1 MQTVAQSLRVIGV
14 LLRAT
19 WTNASNNCAASN
31 AAAFKTRSA
40 ALMFHSN
47 GGSMQP
53 FVSSQKQTVLLF
65 LQRPKAKNQLMSHR
79 SADPPLKENTALIV
93 SALLSLDAL

>member
-14 LLRAT
+14 PLRAT
-19 WTNASNNCAASN
+19 WTNAPNNCAASN
-31 AAAFKTRSA
+31 AAAFKTHSA
-40 ALMFHSN
+40 ALMFHGN
-47 GGSMQP
+47 GGNMQP

-65 LQRPKAKNQLMSHR
+65 LQGPKAKKELMSHR